1 MSPPCPAAAQESWA
15 TRRPAEERS
24 RRAAAAASAASMIA
38 ISSSL
43 TISTA
48 IPGGAV
54 AEEDGEDI
62 GAGSD
67 SEIFKNL
74 PLRKT

>member
-1 MSPPCPAAAQESWA
+1 
-15 TRRPAEERS
+15 
-24 RRAAAAASAASMIA
+24 MIA